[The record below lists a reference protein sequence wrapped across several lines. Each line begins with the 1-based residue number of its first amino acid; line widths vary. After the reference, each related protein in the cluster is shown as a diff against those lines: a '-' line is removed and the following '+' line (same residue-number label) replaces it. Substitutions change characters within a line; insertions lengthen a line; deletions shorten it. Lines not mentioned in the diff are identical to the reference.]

1 MHSKLR
7 RKFRKLPE
15 FDDKYALINNQS
27 LDNFVKKNKIIEKFN
42 DFKASHENK
51 NLLYNYPDNS
61 ERMNINKLESNF
73 WKMNNIINIANKLE

>member
-1 MHSKLR
+1 M
-7 RKFRKLPE
+7 
-15 FDDKYALINNQS
+15 
-27 LDNFVKKNKIIEKFN
+27 KKNKIIEKFN

-73 WKMNNIINIANKLE
+73 WKMNNIINIANKIE